1 MIVYFNPKQPLIR
14 INNLRVWH
22 AKDNSETP
30 ISREELINGDYQLM
44 GIYDYIQIE
53 KKIIE
58 KIFTNANL

>member
-1 MIVYFNPKQPLIR
+1 MVLGGINDLR
-14 INNLRVWH
+14 IWR
-22 AKDNSETP
+22 AGDNSETP

-58 KIFTNANL
+58 KISANAKLI